1 MRTLQWN
8 VIPQTGPVTRKKKYD
23 GRTRVAGLNAP
34 RRDPRPKMSDSF
46 DLVVIGSGP
55 AGEKG
60 AAQAAYFGKRVALVE
75 REPYFGGAAINT
87 GTVPS
92 KTLRETALYFSG
104 LRQRGLYG
112 VDYQVKKDITVR
124 DFMFRK
130 DEVVRAERELI
141 DRNLARHDVTIVR
154 GSAAFEDPHTVA
166 VSGPDLERRLSA
178 PVFLIAT
185 GSVPHWPDGVPHDP
199 RLYDSDSILNMERL
213 PRSLIVVG
221 AGVIGCEYATMF
233 RALGIEVTLLCA
245 QDRLL
250 PFLDKEISDRLR
262 MQVQLLGLEVRL
274 NEGMAAVDVS
284 GREVALELKGGG
296 RMEAEAVLFATGR
309 DGATASLQLA
319 RAGLA
324 AGPRGHLKVN
334 EHYQTEVAHIYAA
347 GDVIGFPA
355 LAATS
360 MEQARVA
367 MCHAFE
373 LRYKSRVSS
382 ILPMAVYTIP
392 EIAAVG
398 ETEETCAAK
407 GIPYG
412 VGRAFYEANTRGEII
427 GDSSGLLKLV
437 FSPADKKVLG
447 VHVLGEMASEL
458 VHVGGTCLHF
468 GGTLDDFIAQVFN
481 YPTLGE
487 AYKYAA
493 YDGLG
498 QLAAVRPA

>member
-1 MRTLQWN
+1 
-8 VIPQTGPVTRKKKYD
+8 
-23 GRTRVAGLNAP
+23 
-34 RRDPRPKMSDSF
+34 MSDSF

-75 REPYFGGAAINT
+75 REPHFGGAAINT

-124 DFMFRK
+124 DFMYRK

-141 DRNLARHDVTIVR
+141 DRNLARHHVSVVR
-154 GSAAFEDPHTVA
+154 GTAAFEDAHTV
-166 VSGPDLERRLSA
+166 VVRGPERRLTA

-185 GSVPHWPDGVPHDP
+185 GSLPHWPEGVPHDP
-199 RLYDSDSILNMERL
+199 RLFDSDSILHMERL
-213 PRSLIVVG
+213 PRSLVVVG

-233 RALGIEVTLLCA
+233 RALGIQVTLLCS

-250 PFLDKEISDRLR
+250 PFLDKEISERLR
-262 MQVQLLGLEVRL
+262 MQVALLGLDVRL
-274 NEGMAAVDVS
+274 NEGMAGLQLE
-284 GREVALELKGGG
+284 GREVTVQLKSGGAL
-296 RMEAEAVLFATGR
+296 EAEAVLFATGR
-309 DGATASLQLA
+309 LGATASLGLDK
-319 RAGLA
+319 AGLT

-334 EHYQTEVAHIYAA
+334 EHYQTEVPHIYAA

-373 LRYKSRVSS
+373 LKYKSRVSP

-398 ETEETCAAK
+398 ETEETCASK
-407 GIPYG
+407 GIPCA
-412 VGRAFYEANTRGEII
+412 VGRAYYEANTRGEII
-427 GDSSGLLKLV
+427 GDSAGLLKLV

-458 VHVGGTCLHF
+458 VHVGGACLHF
-468 GGTLDDFIAQVFN
+468 GGGLDDFIAQVFN

-498 QLAAVRPA
+498 RLAAGGSV